1 MSNMRAGLLFRLTG
15 APASAG
21 GGGGGGGS
29 GAPGGP
35 GAGAGTGAPS
45 RLSEPA
51 SEPPASEPPATPL
64 AASSTTEGPP
74 LASEDGAPPL
84 ASSDSGMTNEPAWEV
99 PVPLGAGGS
108 AGGPLTWE
116 NYKEFVVPFLGPRPL
131 FGSDD

>member
-1 MSNMRAGLLFRLTG
+1 MTG

-64 AASSTTEGPP
+64 AASSTSAQGTEGPP

-84 ASSDSGMTNEPAWEV
+84 ASSGPGMTNEPVCEV
-99 PVPLGAGGS
+99 PVSLGAGGS

-116 NYKEFVVPFLGPRPL
+116 NYKEFVVPFLGPRSL